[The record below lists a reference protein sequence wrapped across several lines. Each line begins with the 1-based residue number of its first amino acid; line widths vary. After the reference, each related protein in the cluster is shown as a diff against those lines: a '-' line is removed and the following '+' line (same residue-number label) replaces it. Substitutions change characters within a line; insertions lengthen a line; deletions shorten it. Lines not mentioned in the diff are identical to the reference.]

1 MPFGPVSF
9 GGTVGTF
16 CPPVAACYRRGLGV
30 GCGDAG
36 SGARGGGE
44 PGPTA
49 PCYRL
54 RAAAGSLDRP
64 FLPDAVLARLRHH
77 EDGDEEHDGG
87 HHDGIDQAY
96 PTLPVERYIE
106 VVTIGTSPPPQ
117 PLPMW

>member
-16 CPPVAACYRRGLGV
+16 CPPVAACYRKGLG
-30 GCGDAG
+30 GAAG
-36 SGARGGGE
+36 MRGTAREGAVS
-44 PGPTA
+44 PGPPP

-87 HHDGIDQAY
+87 HHDGIDQGIPHAAGG
-96 PTLPVERYIE
+96 E
-106 VVTIGTSPPPQ
+106 
-117 PLPMW
+117 